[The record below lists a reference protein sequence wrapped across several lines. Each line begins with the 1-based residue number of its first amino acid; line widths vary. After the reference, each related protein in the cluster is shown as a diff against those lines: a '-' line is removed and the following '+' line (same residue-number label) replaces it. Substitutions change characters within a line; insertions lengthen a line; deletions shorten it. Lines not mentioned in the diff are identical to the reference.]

1 MAKTMLPR
9 PRFRPAH
16 ERLCEIAR
24 RSAYFSLCGLVCSSV
39 LIWLSVGAAMLFGGI
54 FLCFFLFWMTAWT
67 VLSAV
72 FYARFTLGG
81 LLGAVCSVGTFVA
94 LAVAA
99 PLAWKPYAAT
109 AAIGLSMLFVFYI
122 VLQDPCWARF
132 RPSFLPPPREAANE
146 PNSGDRGE

>member
-1 MAKTMLPR
+1 MARTMLPR

-24 RSAYFSLCGLVCSSV
+24 RSAYFCLCGLICSSA
-39 LIWLSVGAAMLFGGI
+39 LIWISEGAALLFGGI
-54 FLCFFLFWMTAWT
+54 FLCFFLFWIGAWT

-81 LLGAVCSVGTFVA
+81 LLGAVCSIGACVA

-99 PLAWKPYAAT
+99 PLAWKPYAFT
-109 AAIGLSMLFVFYI
+109 AAIGLAMLYVLYI
-122 VLQDPCWARF
+122 VLQDPSWARF
-132 RPSFLPPPREAANE
+132 RPGFLPQRENDREASPE
-146 PNSGDRGE
+146 E